1 MRVSIDERLN
11 VSQHCVH
18 AAQKVN
24 CILGCIKRSV
34 TSGSRE
40 VILSFYSALTRPHME
55 YCIQIWGP
63 QHEKDIELTEWVQ
76 KRVTKI
82 RGLEHLPC
90 EDRLREFRLFSLEK
104 RSFQGELT
112 AAFQYLKGSY
122 RKAAEVLFRQ
132 HVVTG

>member
-1 MRVSIDERLN
+1 MGVLVDERLN
-11 VSQHCVH
+11 MSKQCAFPALKGNH
-18 AAQKVN
+18 
-24 CILGCIKRSV
+24 ILDSIKRNV
-34 TSGSRE
+34 TTGFRE

>member
-1 MRVSIDERLN
+1 MHGDPKHR
-11 VSQHCVH
+11 
-18 AAQKVN
+18 AAAPVRR
-24 CILGCIKRSV
+24 GVASRD
-34 TSGSRE
+34 RE
-40 VILSFYSALTRPHME
+40 VIILHYSALVKPHLE

-122 RKAAEVLFRQ
+122 RKAGEVLFRQ